1 MIQSFYSLAAFHIV
15 DCLFILVYIVS
26 TFQKVY
32 VSYTEKNGTH
42 NRSHSSVPSTIFF
55 HCRFCHRLININ
67 LCDKS
72 LTVHRIVGKM
82 SPSLYP
88 SRWNPMLWHFGM
100 LH

>member
-15 DCLFILVYIVS
+15 DCLFIFVYIVT
-26 TFQKVY
+26 TFQKM
-32 VSYTEKNGTH
+32 SYTGKKMGHTTEATA
-42 NRSHSSVPSTIFF
+42 VCLQLFF

-72 LTVHRIVGKM
+72 FTVHRIVGKM

-88 SRWNPMLWHFGM
+88 SRWNPMLWHFGT